1 MEILLFFFAG
11 QPRDASELLN
21 RLLRHEISVEEF
33 FSEADKLPDEDL
45 KALWALL
52 KDRVEEINR
61 TFR

>member
-1 MEILLFFFAG
+1 LDG
-11 QPRDASELLN
+11 DVASELLN